1 MWIVSV
7 CRQVTSNSDI
17 ASNYRLPAKSRE
29 WNVFSRVCESFCPRG
44 ATMWPLPLTHW
55 ISLYRPQCPL
65 QICYLMYRTPSPHG
79 IHWIPQIILW
89 CITCWPLEA
98 SMAAKPFLFNILVYI
113 YKHWWDLNL
122 GSSVQHPEIFIKIS
136 NCRQRLI
143 GSKIP
148 WTLYQ
153 DLKWRTSTDR

>member
-7 CRQVTSNSDI
+7 CRQDTSNSDI
-17 ASNYRLPAKSRE
+17 ASNYRLPAKSSE
-29 WNVFSRVCESFCPRG
+29 LNVFSRVCESFCPRG

-55 ISLYRPQCPL
+55 ISLYRPQCPPL
-65 QICYLMYRTPSPHG
+65 DMIPYVQDTQPTWHSMDSSDYPLMYHLLTSWGQHG
-79 IHWIPQIILW
+79 SQAFFI
-89 CITCWPLEA
+89 
-98 SMAAKPFLFNILVYI
+98 NILVYM

-122 GSSVQHPEIFIKIS
+122 GSSVQHPEIFTKIS

-143 GSKIP
+143 GSKMP